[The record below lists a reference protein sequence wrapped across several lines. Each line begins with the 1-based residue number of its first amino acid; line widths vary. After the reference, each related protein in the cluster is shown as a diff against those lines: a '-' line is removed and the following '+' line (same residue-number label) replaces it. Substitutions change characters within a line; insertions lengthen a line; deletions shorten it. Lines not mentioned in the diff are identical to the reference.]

1 MDINWPMSGP
11 MDSVDNQPTQG
22 DFEVEDALQDSMGEV
37 DTNGA
42 VFSFDSL
49 IGELGLNFNIPMVAH
64 WRLMKPVVRKVA

>member
-49 IGELGLNFNIPMVAH
+49 IGELWAKLQHP
-64 WRLMKPVVRKVA
+64 